1 MLPIVL
7 LCNIPML
14 YHAISWYGNQNSR
27 AQGLQDWSFLVLHNH
42 FVYLRFWVLTSD
54 PYGNSKKNTKL
65 SSPAMLGYLHILT
78 VILTIIPVMS
88 QWGRDQLKKS
98 WNIGIEQSNQLI
110 SIHKILKHEKIHN
123 WKYIVLYSSYMLWC
137 SSPKMANLQLS

>member
-7 LCNIPML
+7 LCNMPML
-14 YHAISWYGNQNSR
+14 YHAISWYGNRNSR

-42 FVYLRFWVLTSD
+42 IVYLRFWVLTFD
-54 PYGNSKKNTKL
+54 PYGNSNKTTKL

-78 VILTIIPVMS
+78 VMLTIIPVMS

-98 WNIGIEQSNQLI
+98 WNIEKLNKAI
-110 SIHKILKHEKIHN
+110 SSYRFIKSWNMKIHSSI
-123 WKYIVLYSSYMLWC
+123 IVLYSSYMLWC